1 MSPITL
7 VGIPIDH
14 RFTQGD
20 DLTEII
26 LTAIDN
32 STDIPGG
39 LHNGDIVVVTSK
51 IIAKVEGRVIQAEDR
66 EDAITSETVRVVATK
81 EQPRGVTRIVETS
94 HGLILAAAGVD
105 ASNTESGTVVLL
117 PRDPDASARQLREQI
132 MQLRSVNA
140 GVIITD
146 TLGRAWRLGVTD
158 HAIGAAGVQVLD
170 NLTGT
175 KDSFGQELHMTVVAV
190 ADQLAA
196 ASELVRAKQTLT
208 PVAVIRGASQWVN
221 EFNDT
226 GTASARDLIRSSEE
240 DLFSLGTAESIA
252 LGARGAVY
260 QRRTIRNFTSDP
272 VPREV
277 IEAAIQAAA
286 SAPAPH
292 HTTPWRFRVFTAGVD
307 DSERIALLD
316 AMREKWKSDLTAEG
330 RTESEIAKR
339 VKRGDLL
346 RTAPVVVFAF
356 IDMSAGAHTYPEPLE
371 RNVSE
376 LNMFHIAGGAAVENL
391 LISIATSGY
400 GSAWISSSIFCPHT
414 MRSVLGL
421 TNSYWPLGGI
431 AIGVPANPPQ
441 ERAGIDI
448 QNLLIQ

>member
-1 MSPITL
+1 MPPISL
-7 VGIPIDH
+7 IGIPIEH
-14 RFTQGD
+14 RFTKGD
-20 DLTEII
+20 DLTSIV

-32 STDIPGG
+32 SPDIPDG
-39 LHNGDIVVVTSK
+39 LNNGDIVVVTSK
-51 IIAKVEGRVIQAEDR
+51 IIAKAEGRVIHAEDR
-66 EDAITSETVRVVATK
+66 EDAITSETVRIVATK

-117 PRDPDASARQLREQI
+117 PRDPDASAQQLREQI
-132 MQLRSVNA
+132 MQLRSINV

-158 HAIGAAGVQVLD
+158 HAIGAAGIQVLD
-170 NLTGT
+170 DLTGT
-175 KDSFGQELHMTVVAV
+175 NDSFGQELHMTVVAI

-208 PVAVIRGASQWVN
+208 PVAVIRGASQWVH
-221 EFNDT
+221 EYGVT
-226 GTASARDLIRSSEE
+226 GTGSARDLIRPSEE

-260 QRRTIRNFTSDP
+260 QRRTIRNFTNDP
-272 VPREV
+272 VPREIIDRA
-277 IEAAIQAAA
+277 IEAAA

-292 HTTPWRFRVFTAGVD
+292 HTKPWRFRVFTAGVD
-307 DSERIALLD
+307 DPERTELLD
-316 AMREKWKSDLTAEG
+316 AMREKWESDLTAEG
-330 RTESEIAKR
+330 RTDSEISTR
-339 VKRGDLL
+339 IKRGDLL
-346 RTAPVVVFAF
+346 RTAPVIVFPF
-356 IDMSAGAHTYPEPLE
+356 IDMSAGAHTYPEPVE
-371 RNVSE
+371 RNASE

-414 MRSVLGL
+414 MRTVLGL
-421 TNSYWPLGGI
+421 ADTYWPLGGV
-431 AIGVPANPPQ
+431 AIGVPANPPT
-441 ERAGIDI
+441 ER
-448 QNLLIQ
+448 QNIEIKDLMI